1 MKTLLALRSIA
12 RRGSGSSRRSR
23 PLHIGRIL
31 WALLAFA
38 GISCT
43 HAPLPRIE
51 GGPAAP
57 PAASEP
63 WRVPRGSVPPEPAPS
78 AAVTAFPADVAPRAD
93 SLNLSDVVD
102 LALRNNPQTQLSW
115 AQARAGA
122 AAYGAATA
130 ARFPTVDASANAV
143 YSQTTIGQTLGGVGT
158 RRVITPAA
166 TLSYLL
172 FDFGGRRGTIDAAR
186 ASAVA
191 LNLTHNA
198 TLQNVALQTEA
209 AYFNYQAFRGLV
221 AAARLSVA
229 EADTNVASAQQR
241 NRAGVATI
249 ADVLQAQTLRA
260 QAQLD
265 LETAEGNLQIAR
277 GALATAMGLPPSLPY
292 ELAPVND
299 SIPVALAAA
308 DVDTLI
314 NRALA
319 NRPDLAAARAQIAQ
333 AQAELRV
340 TRAAELPSLTLGS
353 TFTHPYSSQRN
364 ATGYNFNINVGVAIP
379 IFNLARPYNVMAA
392 QAQVD
397 ASSARAGLLR
407 TEVAQQVY
415 ASYYTMQ
422 TATQR
427 VRTTDALLASATQS
441 ELVARE
447 RYRAGVGTILDLVT
461 AQAALAS
468 ARAQQTQARWIWS
481 GALAQLAHDVGA
493 LGPRGEP
500 SISLSADSTGVR
512 R

>member
-1 MKTLLALRSIA
+1 VNTLLALRSTA
-12 RRGSGSSRRSR
+12 RRGSDKSRRSR
-23 PLHIGRIL
+23 PLHIRRLVPVAVAIL
-31 WALLAFA
+31 GAA
-38 GISCT
+38 CT
-43 HAPLPRIE
+43 HAPLPRID
-51 GGPAAP
+51 GAPAAP
-57 PAASEP
+57 PSPSEP
-63 WRVPRGSVPPEPAPS
+63 WRVPRGAVPPEPVRGAVVTLPPDI
-78 AAVTAFPADVAPRAD
+78 AARGD
-93 SLNLSDVVD
+93 SLTLGDVVD
-102 LALRNNPQTQLSW
+102 VALRNNPQTQLSW

-122 AAYGAATA
+122 ATYGAATA
-130 ARFPTVDASANAV
+130 ARLPTVDASTNAV

-158 RRVITPAA
+158 RRAITPAA

-172 FDFGGRRGTIDAAR
+172 FDFGGRSGSITAAR
-186 ASAVA
+186 AAAVA
-191 LNLTHNA
+191 LDLTHNA

-209 AYFNYQAFRGLV
+209 AYFNYHAFRALV

-229 EADTNVASAQQR
+229 EADTNLVSAQQR

-265 LETAEGNLQIAR
+265 LETAEGNAQIAR
-277 GALATAMGLPPSLPY
+277 GALATAMGLPASARY
-292 ELAPVND
+292 DLAPVND

-319 NRPDLAAARAQIAQ
+319 NRPDLAAARVEILQ
-333 AQAELRV
+333 AQAEVRV
-340 TRAAELPSLTLGS
+340 ARSAEFPSLTLGS
-353 TFTHPYSSQRN
+353 TFSHPYSSQRN
-364 ATGYNFNINVGVAIP
+364 ATGYNFSVNLGVAIP

-397 ASSARAGLLR
+397 ASAARAGLLR

-415 ASYYTMQ
+415 TSYYTLQ

-427 VRTTDALLASATQS
+427 VRTADVLLASATRS
-441 ELVARE
+441 EVAARE
-447 RYRAGVGTILDLVT
+447 RYRAGVGTILDLIT
-461 AQAALAS
+461 AQATLAN
-468 ARAQQTQARWIWS
+468 ARAQQTQSRWIWS
-481 GALAQLAHDVGA
+481 SALAQLAHDVGV

-500 SISLSADSTGVR
+500 SIPLSADSTGAR